1 MFLSFF
7 FSLKPKGGG
16 GGSLDG
22 VDSVVKPCQMSCPYN
37 KYTSG
42 METQKTSY
50 ILDFSWLGKN
60 TPHWPF

>member
-7 FSLKPKGGG
+7 FSPSNQKGKK
-16 GGSLDG
+16 SLDG
-22 VDSVVKPCQMSCPYN
+22 VDSVVKPCQTSCPYN

-42 METQKTSY
+42 MEIQKTSY

-60 TPHWPF
+60 TPHCPF